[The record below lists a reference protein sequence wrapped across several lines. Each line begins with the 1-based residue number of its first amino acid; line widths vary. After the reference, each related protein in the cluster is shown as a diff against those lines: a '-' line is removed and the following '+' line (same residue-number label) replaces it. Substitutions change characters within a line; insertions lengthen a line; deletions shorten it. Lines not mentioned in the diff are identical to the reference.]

1 MNLIHGAVELENGA
15 PTFASEHARVS
26 LRHLANRVHAGQRVV
41 LGARPQDLRLVP
53 SAAEGNA
60 HGRVWVVELVGSE
73 KLVDVDLGDKRRL
86 TVQVR
91 ADAPVLEDEA
101 VHVGIDPHDVH
112 VFDAETA
119 QRVSGSETRGTTIPG
134 SERQIPR
141 EHFRLIATSWRD

>member
-1 MNLIHGAVELENGA
+1 MNGSFSSSRPLPRNGRSSALA
-15 PTFASEHARVS
+15 PASATS
-26 LRHLANRVHAGQRVV
+26 T
-41 LGARPQDLRLVP
+41 

-91 ADAPVLEDEA
+91 ADVPVLEDEA
-101 VHVGIDPHDVH
+101 VHVGMDPHDVH

-119 QRVSGSETRGTTIPG
+119 QRVSGSESAVPPFPAVSAR
-134 SERQIPR
+134 S
-141 EHFRLIATSWRD
+141 HVSTSG